1 MFLSGH
7 VVPRAGRAATPD
19 RRARGPNRRA
29 APFRPRFGSSREA
42 SRRGAAADAPSDPG
56 LPEGAAAGSVER
68 VSRPGALGF
77 EAVCKLLVQARVLSA
92 EHAREALIR
101 EERER
106 ARLIRARAGRPQRH
120 PRGALDAVIHPAE
133 VIAAMELPHAGN
145 PEGKVGEKTVMEVVA
160 RAANLPFVELD
171 PLKIDA
177 KLAPQ
182 LISRPF
188 ARRHTALVIAAEE
201 GSVTVAVAD
210 PYDRGL
216 VDDLVQYVKRRPT
229 LVVSTPSD
237 IQRLITDFYG
247 FRVAVAGAEEQA
259 QGLVD
264 IGNLERYVKLKRVE
278 DIEANDQHVV
288 NAVEYLLHYA
298 LDQRASDIHIE
309 PQREQSVV
317 RMRIDGVLHK
327 VHTLPKVVHP
337 AVLSRIKMLARM
349 DIAERRR
356 PQDGRIKTERGQRE
370 VELRVSTISVAF
382 GEKMVIRVFDPE
394 NVLRDLGELGMTEP
408 QLEAAR
414 AFFGRPNGLVL
425 VTGPTGSGKTS
436 SLYAALR
443 MIASPELNVVTI
455 EDPIEIVL
463 DSLNQVSVDKR
474 IGLGFAEAL
483 RHVLRQDPDVVMVGE
498 VRDEETA
505 QIATQA
511 ALTGHLVLA
520 TLHTNDSAT
529 AITRL
534 IELGVDPFI
543 LSSTLVGVVAQ
554 RLVRLVCAGCRVDT
568 FLTTDQMSM
577 LGLDVDALAA
587 AGQEPQLMVAA
598 GEGCVKCRGT
608 GLLRRTGVFEVLVVD
623 DKIRKLV
630 IARAGSREI
639 LNQAKNDGLMTLREA
654 ALRKLG
660 KGLTTFEE
668 VLRVTVEE

>member
-1 MFLSGH
+1 MSSSN
-7 VVPRAGRAATPD
+7 ATP
-19 RRARGPNRRA
+19 RGPNL
-29 APFRPRFGSSREA
+29 A
-42 SRRGAAADAPSDPG
+42 SRNG
-56 LPEGAAAGSVER
+56 LA
-68 VSRPGALGF
+68 F
-77 EAVCKLLVQARVLSA
+77 DAVCTLLVQTRLLSSDQARDAIV
-92 EHAREALIR
+92 RED
-101 EERER
+101 RER
-106 ARLIRARAGRPQRH
+106 ARLIRARMGRPQRS
-120 PRGALDAVIHPAE
+120 RAAVDAIIHPAE
-133 VIAAMELPHAGN
+133 ILAAMDFALPGHPPDTKLTEKMIMGVIAQA
-145 PEGKVGEKTVMEVVA
+145 V
-160 RAANLPFVELD
+160 NLPFVDLD

-182 LISRPF
+182 FLSRPF
-188 ARRHTALVIAAEE
+188 ARRHTALVIAATDS
-201 GSVTVAVAD
+201 SVTVAVAD

-216 VDDLVQYVKRRPT
+216 IDDLVQYVKRRPI
-229 LVVSTPSD
+229 LVLSTPTD

-247 FRVAVAGAEEQA
+247 FRVAVAGAEEQM
-259 QGLVD
+259 QSGVD

-309 PQREQSVV
+309 PQRDQSIV

-327 VHTLPKVVHP
+327 VHTLPKAVHA

-356 PQDGRIKTERGQRE
+356 PQDGRIKTERGTRPSTQNMVPNAASATKQADVAIASAAASNE

-394 NVLRDLGELGMTEP
+394 NVLRDLGELGMTDA
-408 QLEAAR
+408 QLESSR
-414 AFFGRPNGLVL
+414 AFLSRPNGLVL

-443 MIASPELNVVTI
+443 SVASPELNVVTI
-455 EDPIEIVL
+455 EDPIEIIL
-463 DSLNQVSVDKR
+463 DSLNQVSVDKK

-520 TLHTNDSAT
+520 TLHTNDAAT
-529 AITRL
+529 AITRML
-534 IELGVDPFI
+534 ELGVDPYI
-543 LSSTLVGVVAQ
+543 LSSTLVGVIAQ
-554 RLVRLVCAGCRVDT
+554 RLVRLVCASCRIET
-568 FLTTDQMSM
+568 FLTSDQMSM
-577 LGLDVDALAA
+577 LGLDVEALATSH
-587 AGQEPQLMVAA
+587 GEEPQVMVAI

-608 GLLRRTGVFEVLVVD
+608 GLLRRTGVFEVLTVD

-630 IARAGSREI
+630 ISRAGSKEI
-639 LNQAKNDGLMTLREA
+639 LTQARNDGLMTLREA
-654 ALRKLG
+654 ALKKLG
-660 KGLTTFEE
+660 KGLTTVEE
-668 VLRVTVEE
+668 VLRVTVEES

>member
-1 MFLSGH
+1 M
-7 VVPRAGRAATPD
+7 
-19 RRARGPNRRA
+19 
-29 APFRPRFGSSREA
+29 
-42 SRRGAAADAPSDPG
+42 SDPN
-56 LPEGAAAGSVER
+56 GSCGVRRLVRDHR
-68 VSRPGALGF
+68 VVSGALPF
-77 EAVCKLLVQARVLSA
+77 ETICKLLVQANVLTT
-92 EHAREALIR
+92 EQARDALIR

-106 ARLIRARAGRPQRH
+106 ARLVRQRLGGAPRGRAG
-120 PRGALDAVIHPAE
+120 ASTEAVVHPAE
-133 VIAAMELPHAGN
+133 ILVAMDIVVSRE
-145 PEGKVGEKTVMEVVA
+145 PEVKLTEKMIMEVVA

-182 LISRPF
+182 FLSRPF
-188 ARRHTALVIAAEE
+188 ARRKTALVIAATET
-201 GSVTVAVAD
+201 SVTVAVAD

-216 VDDLVQYVKRRPT
+216 IDDLVQYVKRRPT
-229 LVVSTPSD
+229 LVIATPSD

-247 FRVAVAGAEEQA
+247 FRGAIAGAEEQI
-259 QGLVD
+259 QGVVD

-309 PQREQSVV
+309 PQREQSLV

-327 VHTLPKVVHP
+327 VHTLPKVVHA

-356 PQDGRIKTERGQRE
+356 PQDGRIKTERGNRE

-382 GEKMVIRVFDPE
+382 GEKMVIRVFDPD

-408 QLEAAR
+408 QLEIAKG
-414 AFFGRPNGLVL
+414 FFARPNGLIL

-443 MIASPELNVVTI
+443 MVASPEVNVVTI
-455 EDPIEIVL
+455 EDPIEIIL
-463 DSLNQVSVDKR
+463 DALNQVAVQPK
-474 IGLGFAEAL
+474 IGLTFAEAL

-498 VRDEETA
+498 VRDEDTA

-529 AITRL
+529 AITRML
-534 IELGVDPFI
+534 ELGVDPFI

-554 RLVRLVCAGCRVDT
+554 RLVRLVCTDCRVDT

-587 AGQEPQLMVAA
+587 AGQAPQIMVAA

-608 GLLRRTGVFEVLVVD
+608 GLIRRTGVFELLVVD

-630 IARAGSREI
+630 VGKASSKEI
-639 LNQAKNDGLMTLREA
+639 LAQARNDGLMTLREA
-654 ALRKLG
+654 ALKKLG

>member
-1 MFLSGH
+1 M
-7 VVPRAGRAATPD
+7 PRALT
-19 RRARGPNRRA
+19 
-29 APFRPRFGSSREA
+29 
-42 SRRGAAADAPSDPG
+42 
-56 LPEGAAAGSVER
+56 
-68 VSRPGALGF
+68 F
-77 EAVCKLLVQARVLSA
+77 ETVCELLVGAKVLA
-92 EHAREALIR
+92 PDHARDVMIR
-101 EERER
+101 GERER
-106 ARLIRARAGRPQRH
+106 ARIVRQRIGRPQSGQKG
-120 PRGALDAVIHPAE
+120 PTEAIVHPAE
-133 VIAAMELPHAGN
+133 VIAAMEIPHFGN
-145 PEGKVGEKTVMEVVA
+145 PEAKITEKNVMEVVA
-160 RAANLPFVELD
+160 RTVNLPFVDLD

-182 LISRPF
+182 FLSRPF
-188 ARRHTALVIAAEE
+188 ARRNTALIVAADDN
-201 GSVTVAVAD
+201 SVTVAVAD
-210 PYDRGL
+210 PYNRGL
-216 VDDLVQYVKRRPT
+216 VDDLVQYVKRRPN
-229 LVVSTPSD
+229 LVISTPSE

-247 FRVAVAGAEEQA
+247 FRVAVAGAEEQVS
-259 QGLVD
+259 GGVD

-356 PQDGRIKTERGQRE
+356 PQDGRIKTARGQRE

-394 NVLRDLGELGMTEP
+394 NVMRDLGDLGMTEV
-408 QLEAAR
+408 QLQLSQSFLA
-414 AFFGRPNGLVL
+414 RPNGLVL

-436 SLYAALR
+436 SLYSALR
-443 MIASPELNVVTI
+443 SIASPEINIVTI
-455 EDPIEIVL
+455 EDPIEIIL
-463 DSLNQVSVDKR
+463 DQLNQVAVQPK
-474 IGLGFAEAL
+474 IGLTFAEAL

-498 VRDEETA
+498 VRDEDTA

-520 TLHTNDSAT
+520 TLHTNDSPT
-529 AITRL
+529 AITRML
-534 IELGVDPFI
+534 ELGVDPFI
-543 LSSTLVGVVAQ
+543 LSSTLVGVIAQ
-554 RLVRLVCAGCRVDT
+554 RLVRLVCADCRVET
-568 FLTTDQMSM
+568 FLTADQMSL
-577 LGLDVDALAA
+577 LGMDVDALVES
-587 AGQEPQLMVAA
+587 GRTPNLMVAV

-608 GLLRRTGVFEVLVVD
+608 GLLRRTGVFEVLQVD

-630 IARAGSREI
+630 VGRAGAREI
-639 LNQAKNDGLMTLREA
+639 LNQARNDGLITLREA

-660 KGLTTFEE
+660 KGLTTVEE

>member
-1 MFLSGH
+1 
-7 VVPRAGRAATPD
+7 
-19 RRARGPNRRA
+19 
-29 APFRPRFGSSREA
+29 
-42 SRRGAAADAPSDPG
+42 
-56 LPEGAAAGSVER
+56 
-68 VSRPGALGF
+68 
-77 EAVCKLLVQARVLSA
+77 
-92 EHAREALIR
+92 
-101 EERER
+101 
-106 ARLIRARAGRPQRH
+106 
-120 PRGALDAVIHPAE
+120 
-133 VIAAMELPHAGN
+133 
-145 PEGKVGEKTVMEVVA
+145 
-160 RAANLPFVELD
+160 
-171 PLKIDA
+171 
-177 KLAPQ
+177 
-182 LISRPF
+182 
-188 ARRHTALVIAAEE
+188 
-201 GSVTVAVAD
+201 VAVAD
-210 PYDRGL
+210 PYNQSL
-216 VDDLVQYVKRRPT
+216 VDDLVQIVKVRPVF
-229 LVVSTPSD
+229 VVSTPSE

-247 FRVAVAGAEEQA
+247 FRVAVAAAEEQV
-259 QGLVD
+259 QGGVD

-327 VHTLPKVVHP
+327 VHTLPRVVHA

-356 PQDGRIKTERGQRE
+356 PQDGRIKTSRNQRE

-382 GEKMVIRVFDPE
+382 GEKMVIRVFDPD
-394 NVLRDLGELGMTEP
+394 NVLRDLGELGMTEA
-408 QLEAAR
+408 QLEISQT
-414 AFFGRPNGLVL
+414 FFARPNGLIL

-443 MIASPELNVVTI
+443 GIASPEINVVTI

-463 DSLNQVSVDKR
+463 DALNQVAVQPK
-474 IGLGFAEAL
+474 IGLSFAEAL

-498 VRDEETA
+498 VRDEDTA

-520 TLHTNDSAT
+520 TLHTNDSPT
-529 AITRL
+529 AITRML
-534 IELGVDPFI
+534 ELGVDPFI

-554 RLVRLVCAGCRVDT
+554 RLVRLVCVDCRVDT
-568 FLTTDQMSM
+568 FLTVDQMSM

-587 AGQEPQLMVAA
+587 AGQAPQIMVAA

-623 DKIRKLV
+623 DKIRKLI
-630 IARAGSREI
+630 IAKAGAKEI
-639 LNQAKNDGLMTLREA
+639 LTQARNDGLMTLREA
-654 ALRKLG
+654 ALKKLG

-668 VLRVTVEE
+668 VLRVTVED